1 MKKYLLHIVL
11 IICLTFQVYSQED
24 GGVVAY
30 NLPVRTS
37 LKFNKHLINPTFSF
51 VREQNKYISFTNKRE
66 WGQFDNAPE
75 TYIFGYAGRFE
86 ENIGAG
92 LRSIYLKD
100 KELFLDFRYKRGFG
114 LLQSIQTNTFSI
126 NIGTQI
132 GK

>member
-11 IICLTFQVYSQED
+11 IICLTLQVYSQED

-37 LKFNKHLINPTFSF
+37 LKFNKHLINPNFSF

-92 LRSIYLKD
+92 LS
-100 KELFLDFRYKRGFG
+100 LFQQNLACHLLSAFGQKRFRNDLFKMFG
-114 LLQSIQTNTFSI
+114 WSW
-126 NIGTQI
+126 
-132 GK
+132 